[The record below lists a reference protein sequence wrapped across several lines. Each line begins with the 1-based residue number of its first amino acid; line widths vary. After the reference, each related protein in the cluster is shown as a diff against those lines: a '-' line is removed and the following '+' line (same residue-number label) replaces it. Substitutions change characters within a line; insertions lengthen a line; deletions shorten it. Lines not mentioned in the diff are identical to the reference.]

1 MLSREDC
8 FEEMGL
14 LPRWR
19 LKGAPAGRRGAGAT
33 DVAPAPSPANLRPH
47 LLQGIHSRGYLPH
60 VKALGATYF
69 VTFRL
74 ADSLPVE
81 VLASWADAPEAERA
95 RNTERYL
102 DQGAGECLLARPE
115 IADIVVRALRHDA
128 ESQYTLH
135 EYALMPNH
143 VHLLL
148 TPLGEH
154 TLSDILQGMKS
165 SAAHAVNA
173 LLGRSGPLWQHESF
187 DRVVRDDD
195 EMLALAAYIRR
206 NPVKARLCLEEEEYR
221 WSSAWNG
228 HAPVA
233 PAPSPASRPQA
244 GMGATPASVRG
255 ADALA
260 GEGAGATSRGTDVPV
275 VATPDMDWPALTD
288 AIKTCTLCGLHQ
300 TRTQGVPGTGDIHA
314 DWLFIGE
321 APGADED
328 RQGEPFVGQ
337 AGKLLDAMLAA
348 MRLKRGEN
356 VYIANVLKSR
366 PPGDRDPSPLEV
378 AACLPYLERQ
388 IDLIQPKI
396 IVAVGR
402 IAAQNLLATA
412 TPIGKLRG
420 HVHEYRGLPLV
431 VTYHPAYLLRS
442 PADKA
447 KAWEDLVLAV
457 NTMKQLKAPV

>member
-1 MLSREDC
+1 MLAREDC

-19 LKGAPAGRRGAGAT
+19 LKEAV
-33 DVAPAPSPANLRPH
+33 DVAPASLPASSRPH
-47 LLQGIHSRGYLPH
+47 LTQGIHTRGYLPH
-60 VKALGATYF
+60 VKAQGATYF

-74 ADSLPVE
+74 ADSLPAE
-81 VLASWADAPEAERA
+81 VLATWASLPEEERSEK
-95 RNTERYL
+95 TESYL
-102 DQGAGECLLARPE
+102 DQGSGECLLARPE
-115 IADIVVRALRHDA
+115 VAEIVLRALTYHADSR
-128 ESQYTLH
+128 YTLH
-135 EYALMPNH
+135 EYVFMPNH
-143 VHLLL
+143 VHVLL
-148 TPLGEH
+148 TPLADH
-154 TLSDILQGMKS
+154 ALSDILHSLKS
-165 SAAHAVNA
+165 WTAQKINA
-173 LLGRSGPLWQHESF
+173 LLDRVGTTLWQHESY
-187 DRVVRDDD
+187 DHVVRDDD
-195 EMLALAAYIRR
+195 ELQVLRAYVRQ
-206 NPVKARLCLEEEEYR
+206 NPVKAGICAEERAFR
-221 WSSAWNG
+221 WGSAWKKDAGRDAGATGGAAN
-228 HAPVA
+228 VA
-233 PAPSPASRPQA
+233 PASLPASFPTRQQA
-244 GMGATPASVRG
+244 VEPIQS
-255 ADALA
+255 L
-260 GEGAGATSRGTDVPV
+260 
-275 VATPDMDWPALTD
+275 DWPALTA

-300 TRTQGVPGTGDIHA
+300 TRTQGVPGAGDIHA

-337 AGKLLDAMLAA
+337 AGKLLDAMLGAL
-348 MRLKRGEN
+348 RLQRGEN

-366 PPGDRDPSPLEV
+366 PPGDRDPSPVEV

-402 IAAQNLLATA
+402 IAAQNLLATD

-420 HVHEYRGLPLV
+420 KVHEYRGLPLV